1 MKASPADRAVHRGTP
16 VLGNLNAGRRHS
28 AQAEFIHAVR
38 VLPSMIF
45 KQFYEP
51 SLGHASYL
59 LGSEVT
65 GDALVLDVR
74 RDVDVYYDYA
84 RSKQLRIAYAADTHQ
99 HNDYLT
105 GITQLKARAAVE
117 LLAGARAELGYR
129 TRPLEDGE
137 RLLMGEIEFEAL
149 HTPGHTPEH
158 ISLLVRDK
166 QRGEEP
172 LLLLSGGAL
181 LVADVARPDLLGD
194 EAEKRRNAQAL
205 CKTLR
210 EKILPLP
217 DHVLVFPTHV
227 KGSLCGG
234 NIGSMLMTTIGYE
247 RRLNDLLTRINDSAD
262 FEQRCLDLGPLP
274 TVPPY
279 WPRMRGQNRQGPA
292 LLGALAEPPALQPE
306 AFAQR
311 LSSGAWVVDCRAP
324 EAFAGAHIPG
334 AVNIGAGAAFS
345 TWAGSILPEDAEILL
360 VVDDPG
366 DLWSLYWQLLR
377 IGYQPPAGWLAGGMT
392 AWRITARPL
401 AMLAQWTV
409 QELDARRHDRNGL
422 FILDVRQP
430 GEWSH
435 GHVPGAEHISAAE
448 LPARVDEVPANKAVA
463 VYCGSGYRSSIA
475 ASLLRRHGHRD
486 VYNILGGF
494 AAWQA
499 EALPVTT
506 P

>member
-1 MKASPADRAVHRGTP
+1 
-16 VLGNLNAGRRHS
+16 
-28 AQAEFIHAVR
+28 
-38 VLPSMIF
+38 MIF

-65 GDALVLDVR
+65 GEALVLDVR
-74 RDVDVYYDYA
+74 RDVDDYYDYA
-84 RSKQLRIAYAADTHQ
+84 RSQHLRIAYAADTHQ

-105 GITQLKARAAVE
+105 GITQLESRGTLE

-129 TRPLEDGE
+129 ARPLQDGE
-137 RLLMGEIEFEAL
+137 RLPMGEIEFEVL

-166 QRGEEP
+166 QRGDDP

-194 EAEKRRNAQAL
+194 EAEKRKNAHAM
-205 CKTLR
+205 CNTLR
-210 EKILPLP
+210 DKILPLP

-247 RRLNDLLTRINDSAD
+247 RRLNDMLTRIGDSAE
-262 FEQRCLDLGPLP
+262 FERHCLDLGPLP

-279 WPRMRGQNRQGPA
+279 WRRMRGQNRQGPA

-306 AFAQR
+306 LFAQR
-311 LSSGAWVVDCRAP
+311 MNEGAWVVDCRSP

-334 AVNIGAGAAFS
+334 AVNVGAGNAFP
-345 TWAGSILPEDAEILL
+345 TWAGSVLPDDVDLLL
-360 VVDDPG
+360 VVEDPAE
-366 DLWSLYWQLLR
+366 LWDLYWKLLR
-377 IGYQPPAGWLAGGMT
+377 IGYREPAGWLAGGMQ
-392 AWRITARPL
+392 AWRIAARPV
-401 AMLAQWTV
+401 AFLAQWTAP
-409 QELDARRHDRNGL
+409 QLDAQRRDKDKL

-430 GEWSH
+430 AEWSA
-435 GHVPGAEHISAAE
+435 GHIPGAEHISGSE
-448 LPARVDEVPANKAVA
+448 LPARLTDIPKDRPVA
-463 VYCGSGYRSSIA
+463 VYCGSGYRSSVA
-475 ASLLRRHGHRD
+475 ASLLRRSGHPQ
-486 VYNILGGF
+486 VYNVIGGF

-499 EALPVTT
+499 EGLPVTM